1 MHLKLYEVLINIIFT
16 FAAGGLCI
24 AAVVV
29 DGLFSFPF
37 KVLLGGGPK
46 LGPFILLS
54 PVSIFAP
61 ALALAV
67 ALWAYGAG
75 LVRPDWAG
83 FIRTG
88 ASFFCSSAN
97 ITSSV
102 TSLWW
107 MYRLKTTILGNCI
120 TGIQLF

>member
-1 MHLKLYEVLINIIFT
+1 MHLKLNEGLINIIWSLDKELMYMYYMTWLHFT
-16 FAAGGLCI
+16 FAAGGLYI
-24 AAVVV
+24 AEVAV

-61 ALALAV
+61 PLALAV
-67 ALWAYGAG
+67 AFCAYGAG

-83 FIRTG
+83 FIKTG
-88 ASFFCSSAN
+88 ASFFCSSAS

-102 TSLWW
+102 TSL
-107 MYRLKTTILGNCI
+107 
-120 TGIQLF
+120 

>member
-1 MHLKLYEVLINIIFT
+1 MHLKLNEGLINIIWSLDKELMYMYYMTWLHFT
-16 FAAGGLCI
+16 FAAGGLYT
-24 AAVVV
+24 AEVAV

-37 KVLLGGGPK
+37 KVLLGGGLK

-61 ALALAV
+61 PLALAV
-67 ALWAYGAG
+67 AFCAYGAG

-83 FIRTG
+83 FIKTG
-88 ASFFCSSAN
+88 ASFFCSSAS

-102 TSLWW
+102 TSL
-107 MYRLKTTILGNCI
+107 
-120 TGIQLF
+120 